1 MTTEIQ
7 VKIWRGPG
15 AVPDEPYFETFQVP
29 LKNTMSVTN
38 VLQYINEH
46 LEGGL
51 AFYVSCRRGLCR
63 GCVLRVNERPV
74 LACSHIVSGDIV
86 VEPLDP
92 ARAIRDLVV
101 ES

>member
-7 VKIWRGPG
+7 VKIWRGPVAG
-15 AVPDEPYFETFQVP
+15 QDGPYYETFRVP
-29 LKNTMSVTN
+29 LEDTMSVTN

-46 LEGGL
+46 MEGGL

-63 GCVLRVNERPV
+63 GCVLRVNNRPV
-74 LACSHIVSGDIV
+74 LACSHIVSDDIV

-92 ARAIRDLVV
+92 AKAIRDLVV

>member
-1 MTTEIQ
+1 MITI
-7 VKIWRGPG
+7 IC
-15 AVPDEPYFETFQVP
+15 VPD
-29 LKNTMSVTN
+29 
-38 VLQYINEH
+38 
-46 LEGGL
+46 GL

>member
-1 MTTEIQ
+1 VTTEIQ
-7 VKIWRGPG
+7 VKIWRGPVAG
-15 AVPDEPYFETFQVP
+15 QDGPYYETFRVP
-29 LKNTMSVTN
+29 LEDTMSATN

-46 LEGGL
+46 MEGGL

-63 GCVLRVNERPV
+63 GCVLRVNNRPV
-74 LACSHIVSGDIV
+74 LACSHIVSDDIV

-92 ARAIRDLVV
+92 AKAIRDLVV